1 MGTGDSSSLQ
11 ARLIKRSFRPPVDDS
26 QDLGKTDSG
35 PRVPMRNIAAY
46 IRGKSFSY

>member
-11 ARLIKRSFRPPVDDS
+11 ARLIKRSFRPSFDDS

-35 PRVPMRNIAAY
+35 PRVRMRNIAA
-46 IRGKSFSY
+46 